1 VRVRRTFE
9 PEADDAAV
17 HDAGYHR
24 YLKRYA
30 RLAPRFVWSTPH

>member
-17 HDAGYHR
+17 HDAGHHR
-24 YLKRYA
+24 CLERYE
-30 RLAPRFVWSTPH
+30 RLALMFV